1 MDNQDH
7 QKERKP
13 LLYIQTANHV
23 MEEIRKRR
31 LQSHDLV
38 PSEGEIAKL
47 YGVSRMTAK
56 LALQI
61 LEKKGSFIAMP
72 VVGHSYPLITSIHI
86 PVNRC
91 WRR

>member
-1 MDNQDH
+1 MDNQDQ

-13 LLYIQTANHV
+13 LLYMQTANHV
-23 MEEIRKRR
+23 MEEIQKRK

-61 LEKKGSFIAMP
+61 LEKKGI
-72 VVGHSYPLITSIHI
+72 V
-86 PVNRC
+86 
-91 WRR
+91 